1 MRRIALHAAILFP
14 TESVMEAPDGDCN
27 ASVNTALVKAHHVVF
42 FLFLGSW
49 YITVQCLLYNTPH
62 RMQISVSSL
71 QTLNMNVGDSRS
83 AAYTLLHD
91 PVDENE

>member
-27 ASVNTALVKAHHVVF
+27 ASVNTALVKAHHV
-42 FLFLGSW
+42 FLESW